1 MKVTKHGG
9 KRVKSRMGIPKK
21 AVDRQFKLALSKGKK
36 QVDLKGSLAKWGT
49 KVALSQNV
57 PHSIALYN
65 GHAFIYGKRDDEPV
79 LITVLP
85 IPANLMKE
93 FKALTK

>member
-1 MKVTKHGG
+1 MNVTRHGS

-21 AVDRQFKLALSKGKK
+21 AVDRQFKLALDKGKQQK
-36 QVDLKGSLAKWGT
+36 DLKGNLAKWGA
-49 KVALSQNV
+49 KIALSQNN

-65 GHAFIYGKRDDEPV
+65 GHAFIYAKKDDESI
-79 LITVLP
+79 LITVIP
-85 IPANLMKE
+85 IPSNLMKE

>member
-1 MKVTKHGG
+1 MSVTKHGS
-9 KRVKSRMGIPKK
+9 KRVKSRLGIPKK
-21 AVDRQFKLALSKGKK
+21 SIDRQFKLALSRGKQQK
-36 QVDLKGSLAKWGT
+36 DLKGNLAKWAT
-49 KVALSQNV
+49 KVALSQDN

-65 GHAFIYGKRDDEPV
+65 GHAFVYAKKDGEPI

-85 IPANLMKE
+85 IPQNLMRE